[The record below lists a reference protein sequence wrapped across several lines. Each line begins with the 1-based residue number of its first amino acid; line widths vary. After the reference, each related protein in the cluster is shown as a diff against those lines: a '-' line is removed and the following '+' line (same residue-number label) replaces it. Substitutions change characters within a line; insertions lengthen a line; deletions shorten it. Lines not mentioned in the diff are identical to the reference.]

1 MYQKIV
7 GALSILVHS
16 LHADL
21 KRRQFETK
29 TNGRCR
35 RSLARVQ
42 SGLRPALRT
51 TLPHLSVSAAT
62 NLPNSAGV
70 PPNGW
75 PPSSAS
81 RPLELASAR
90 TALFSRSRLS
100 MISVGV
106 LLGAQTPAQPPA
118 S

>member
-42 SGLRPALRT
+42 SGFRPALRT
-51 TLPHLSVSAAT
+51 TLPHLSFSAAT
-62 NLPNSAGV
+62 NWPNSPGV
-70 PPNGW
+70 PTTGW

-81 RPLELASAR
+81 RTLELASAS
-90 TALFSRSRLS
+90 TALVSRLSLS

-106 LLGAQTPAQPPA
+106 LLGAPTPCQPPA
-118 S
+118 